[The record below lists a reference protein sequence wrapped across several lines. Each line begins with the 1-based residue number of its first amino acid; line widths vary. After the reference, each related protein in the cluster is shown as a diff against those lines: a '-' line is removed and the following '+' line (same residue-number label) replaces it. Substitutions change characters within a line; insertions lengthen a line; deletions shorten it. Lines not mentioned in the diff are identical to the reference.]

1 MRTSLIYILVI
12 PFFLILSGRV
22 NYAQKSIPVRLI
34 DNALERRVDVM
45 AGDQVFTAYR
55 YPETIKKPVLWPVLS
70 PRQNVVTRSFPLGNK
85 AGERADHPHHIGI
98 WLNYGDVNNLDFWNN
113 SEAIQPENAHKYG
126 TILHRSVDRIR
137 NGRKQS
143 VLSVSADWVDVQKN
157 KLLDEK
163 TDFYFSATTDY
174 RMIDRIT
181 TLTAL
186 NGEVKFSDNKEGF
199 FAIRVT
205 SELELPVEGAIQ
217 LTDSHGK
224 VTKVEKPDM
233 SRVTGNYLSSEG
245 ITGEKVWGTRGKWM
259 QLSGKIN
266 GEKVSVVIID
276 HPQNPGFP
284 TYWHARGYGLF
295 AANTLGQ
302 KALSNGKEE
311 LNFTLAKGSSV
322 TFRYRLILFSGELST
337 GEIDRFAMCF
347 RKQKAKK

>member
-1 MRTSLIYILVI
+1 
-12 PFFLILSGRV
+12 
-22 NYAQKSIPVRLI
+22 
-34 DNALERRVDVM
+34 
-45 AGDQVFTAYR
+45 
-55 YPETIKKPVLWPVLS
+55 
-70 PRQNVVTRSFPLGNK
+70 
-85 AGERADHPHHIGI
+85 
-98 WLNYGDVNNLDFWNN
+98 
-113 SEAIQPENAHKYG
+113 
-126 TILHRSVDRIR
+126 
-137 NGRKQS
+137 
-143 VLSVSADWVDVQKN
+143 LSVSADWVDIKNN

-163 TDFYFSATTDY
+163 TDYYFRATADY

-181 TLTAL
+181 TLTAV
-186 NGEVKFSDNKEGF
+186 NGEVKFADNKEGF

-224 VTKVEKPDM
+224 VTRVEKPDL

-259 QLSGKIN
+259 QLSGRIN

-276 HPQNPGFP
+276 YPQNPGYP

-302 KALSNGKEE
+302 KALSDGKEE

-322 TFRYRLILFSGELST
+322 TFRYRLIVFSGDLSSS
-337 GEIDRFAMCF
+337 EIDRFEEDF
-347 RKQKAKK
+347 GKQKAQP